1 MYAAFPFRAPV
12 SLLDI
17 RKFKNPT
24 MLPLILNRPRRR
36 HTYYIYTNKQRFVR
50 SSVYGGRYCVY
61 GHAYPL
67 TPHLLNWSSDQ

>member
-24 MLPLILNRPRRR
+24 MLPLILNRPRRK
-36 HTYYIYTNKQRFVR
+36 HTYYIYQRTTFCSFLCLWRPLLRVR
-50 SSVYGGRYCVY
+50 TCLSFNT
-61 GHAYPL
+61 AL
-67 TPHLLNWSSDQ
+67 IELEL